1 MVSSNKRWWEVE
13 DAEEE
18 ELKDED
24 VKMECIWYKY
34 VMWINKK
41 NIF

>member
-1 MVSSNKRWWEVE
+1 MVSSNKKWWEVE
-13 DAEEE
+13 DAGEE

-34 VMWINKK
+34 VMWINK